1 MFGQGVN
8 NQLPLIPG
16 QFYRGDDRDDGSRWP
31 HDLLEGA
38 DQTPEN
44 VGFDLVLLLVVHL
57 VPIVLVVIHVLSL
70 IHRYFHVEQT
80 TRDCACWLTE
90 PLVVLFGLD
99 YQRTVQEKLRGV
111 RIPVLDYLALGLSTG
126 VVVRRSQGCSDGLG
140 ELLKVVI
147 LHVGMGLK
155 KREIIKSAQIFLLT
169 QYHIHTIY
177 TNLNYLFF

>member
-16 QFYRGDDRDDGSRWP
+16 QFYRGNDRYDGSCWP
-31 HDLLEGA
+31 HDLLVGA

-44 VGFDLVLLLVVHL
+44 VGFDLVFLLVIHF

-80 TRDCACWLTE
+80 TRDRACGLTE

-99 YQRTVQEKLRGV
+99 YQRTVQEKLWRV
-111 RIPVLDYLALGLSTG
+111 RIPVLDYLALGFSTS
-126 VVVRRSQGCSDGLG
+126 VIVRRSQGCSDGLG

-147 LHVGMGLK
+147 LHDRYGFK
-155 KREIIKSAQIFLLT
+155 KEGNYKICLNIFT
-169 QYHIHTIY
+169 HSISYSH
-177 TNLNYLFF
+177 YLY